1 MESME
6 WSGVGVGLELE
17 ILNFSETTENSLNDE
32 KVRSLCVQNKKLRL
46 WVYIFVGTSTLFGVM
61 LIYFFCYQ
69 KLYMSNKEQKN
80 FLIF

>member
-6 WSGVGVGLELE
+6 WSGVGVGMELQ

-46 WVYIFVGTSTLFGVM
+46 GF
-61 LIYFFCYQ
+61 IYLLVLQ
-69 KLYMSNKEQKN
+69 LY
-80 FLIF
+80 LV